1 MWLSKSSAPAPAEE
15 DAARMGTVSMAAE
28 AVAAVSDTEY
38 RDLHLL
44 SPGGYAWRPKVSDQ
58 VLILKDT
65 VLGARGQCPV
75 ALQPGEACIFSDN
88 CYIHLTR
95 NGSIRLVGKLYIN
108 GQAQEG

>member
-1 MWLSKSSAPAPAEE
+1 M
-15 DAARMGTVSMAAE
+15 
-28 AVAAVSDTEY
+28 
-38 RDLHLL
+38 
-44 SPGGYAWRPKVSDQ
+44 
-58 VLILKDT
+58 LILKDT

-95 NGSIRLVGKLYIN
+95 DGSIRLVGKLYIN